1 MLFGPSVLQEC
12 NVPDVIRRYVM
23 ATLQSTGFH
32 MREDEEVAYMSRCGT
47 CPGAP
52 PADVLFQAVLM
63 RSLSELHS
71 LMVASGSVV
80 NVLDAV
86 TEQTHAACSPTWVDD
101 VAILLMVD
109 KSDQL
114 IDQIRLVIQHAQSAL
129 ELVGIQTFF
138 SPGNLR
144 PLLSSMGQGVRHRKK
159 FGSVRTSL
167 TCLSN

>member
-1 MLFGPSVLQEC
+1 MFFGPSVLQEC
-12 NVPDVIRRYVM
+12 NVPDVIRRCVM

-101 VAILLMVD
+101 VAILLMVG

-138 SPGNLR
+138 SPGK
-144 PLLSSMGQGVRHRKK
+144 PEAISIFHGAGSKAQK